1 MRIQIQLEIKEETLL
16 LLPQKYK
23 NAWETIMKKLYTTEL
38 DNLEGRDV
46 L

>member
-1 MRIQIQLEIKEETLL
+1 MRIQIQLEKKEETLL
-16 LLPQKYK
+16 LITQKYK
-23 NAWETIMKKLYTTEL
+23 NAGETTMKKLSTKEL

>member
-1 MRIQIQLEIKEETLL
+1 MREEALL
-16 LLPQKYK
+16 LIPQKYK
-23 NAWETIMKKLYTTEL
+23 NAWENTMQKLYTKEL